1 MKSLQN
7 FKFDFLKNEF
17 STGFTIEIPFPKP
30 YTFVYIY
37 LFIYLF
43 IIYLNLGPVLQ
54 IVQRSL
60 KIFAHVYIYQL
71 TKFESWFKRYIQKC
85 TLSHVLILTM
95 TSQSW

>member
-17 STGFTIEIPFPKP
+17 STGFKIEIPFPKP
-30 YTFVYIY
+30 CTFVYIY

-43 IIYLNLGPVLQ
+43 IYLNLGPVLQ
-54 IVQRSL
+54 IVQRPL

-71 TKFESWFKRYIQKC
+71 TKFGYLMSRGSKDIFKNAPCIMY
-85 TLSHVLILTM
+85 
-95 TSQSW
+95 